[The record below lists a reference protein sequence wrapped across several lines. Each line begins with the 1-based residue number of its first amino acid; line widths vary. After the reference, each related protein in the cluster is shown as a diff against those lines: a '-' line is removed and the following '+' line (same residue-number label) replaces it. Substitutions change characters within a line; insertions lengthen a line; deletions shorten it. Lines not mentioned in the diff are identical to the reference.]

1 MSDHPRLTRV
11 LADALSIMFG
21 GQDRTYVSGGLTG
34 EPATLHDAGLMV
46 AAMPPAVA
54 DRLEDALD
62 ACRFV
67 FPDGTPC
74 QARGREPVHGAR
86 EGDWQHAFD
95 PLVAP

>member
-1 MSDHPRLTRV
+1 MSDHPRLARV
-11 LADALSIMFG
+11 LAGVNHATTNP
-21 GQDRTYVSGGLTG
+21 RPG
-34 EPATLHDAGLMV
+34 EPARPWCEALARAQV

-74 QARGREPVHGAR
+74 EARGREPVHGAR
-86 EGDWQHAFD
+86 EGDWRHAYD